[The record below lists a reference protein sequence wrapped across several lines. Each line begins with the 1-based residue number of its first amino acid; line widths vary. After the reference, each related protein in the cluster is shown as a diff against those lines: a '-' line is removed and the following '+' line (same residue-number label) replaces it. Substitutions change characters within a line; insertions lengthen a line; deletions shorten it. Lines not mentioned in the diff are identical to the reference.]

1 MEMEVVIG
9 ARELELLQFDKVK
22 QLVKDHCV
30 TPAAKLRCEELQP
43 VAHLNGVMDDLLR
56 TDAIRDILAGN
67 GYFPSPEH
75 EPHALELKKL
85 ALQGAMLSGDQLLK
99 IRRGAEVANTM
110 IRFLRTKKQTAP
122 VLDALTNGTETCYE
136 AVDAINAILDEEG
149 LVKSNASPEL
159 ARIRKAVGERRRE
172 SDRKFYNYL
181 NELRKHGYL
190 RDNEEGYYNGRRTIA
205 VMVEHK
211 SEVQGFV
218 HGKSESGR
226 TIFIEPSHVM
236 GINNEIA
243 ELEIDEHHEV
253 TRILRELC
261 ATLLPMAPVLRM
273 GAELLVTVD
282 FLRARALLAVKLN
295 AVLPHINTDFELDIR
310 QARHPLL
317 FLQNNASGKKT
328 VPLSVQLN
336 KTQRILVI
344 SGPNAGGKT
353 IALKTTGLLQA
364 MLQSGLLV
372 PAGEGSSFG
381 FFSKIL
387 ADIGDAQSIE
397 NELSTYSAKLK
408 SMTGILES
416 VNDSTLVLMDEFGSG
431 TDPELGSAI
440 AEAVLE
446 SLVASGTRGI
456 ITSHFGNVKV
466 LAEHLKGS
474 VNGSMLFS
482 METLEPRYELSVGEP
497 GSSYTFEVAEKTG
510 FPKHLIQRARQKV
523 SQEKLRLSTLLAEV
537 QDQKTRLREETD
549 RAEHQTF
556 VSKMAEE
563 KYKALFNQWQERIE
577 KEREKRMEQG
587 KLIEFGQ
594 KYLRLMEEW
603 NEKQDRKVV
612 IKKFIDGVT
621 AETKKK
627 ASVKYQEQQS
637 KQAEKKIAKLKPKLQ
652 PGVKVRVM
660 NSSQSGIVESL
671 RDDKAVVQ
679 VGLLKMTVGI
689 ENLALAE

>member
-1 MEMEVVIG
+1 MNNASVIG
-9 ARELELLQFDKVK
+9 TRELELLQFDKIQ
-22 QLVKDHCV
+22 QLILADCV
-30 TPAAKLRCEELQP
+30 TPAAKQLCYSLKP
-43 VAHLNGVMDDLLR
+43 VAHPDLIMKDLLR
-56 TDAIRDILAGN
+56 TNAIRDILAGN

-75 EPHALELKKL
+75 EPHALELRKL
-85 ALQGAMLSGDQLLK
+85 SLPGALLGGDQLLK

-110 IRFLRTKKQTAP
+110 IRFLRTKKAVTP
-122 VLDALTNGTETCYE
+122 VLDELTQEVEPCYE
-136 AVDAINAILDEEG
+136 AVDLINQVLDEEG
-149 LVKSNASPEL
+149 LVKSNASSEL
-159 ARIRKAVGERRRE
+159 ARIRKSIGERRRE

-181 NELRKHGYL
+181 NELRKQGFL
-190 RDNEEGYYNGRRTIA
+190 RDNEEGYYNGRRTLA

-211 SEVQGFV
+211 SEVEGFV

-236 GINNEIA
+236 GVNNELA
-243 ELEIDEHHEV
+243 ELEIDEHREV
-253 TRILRELC
+253 ARILRELC
-261 ATLLPMAPVLRM
+261 ATLHPLATTLRN

-282 FLRARALLAVKLN
+282 FLRARALFAVKLN
-295 AVLPHINTDFELDIR
+295 AVLPRINYEGELELIN
-310 QARHPLL
+310 ARHPLL
-317 FLQNNASGKKT
+317 YLQNKGVGKKT
-328 VPLSVQLN
+328 IPLSVHLHS
-336 KTQRILVI
+336 KQRLLVI

-372 PAGEGSSFG
+372 PADEGSSFG
-381 FFSKIL
+381 FFDQL
-387 ADIGDAQSIE
+387 LVDIGDAQSIE

-408 SMTGILES
+408 SMTGILS
-416 VNDSTLVLMDEFGSG
+416 AVNKNTLVLMDEFGSG

-466 LAEHLKGS
+466 LAEHLNGS

-510 FPKHLIQRARQKV
+510 FPKQLIQRARQKV

-556 VSKMAEE
+556 VSKIAEE

-577 KEREKRMEQG
+577 KEREKRTEQG
-587 KLIEFGQ
+587 RLIEMGQ
-594 KYLRLMEEW
+594 KYQRLMEEW

-612 IKKFIDGVT
+612 IKKFIDGIT

-627 ASVKYQEQQS
+627 ASVKYQEQAA
-637 KQAEKKIAKLKPKLQ
+637 KQAEKKIAKLRPQLQ
-652 PGVKVRVM
+652 PGVKVRVL
-660 NSSQSGIVESL
+660 NSSQSGIIESI
-671 RDDKAVVQ
+671 RDNKAVVQ
-679 VGLLKMTVGI
+679 FGVLKMTVGI
-689 ENLALAE
+689 EKLGLAD